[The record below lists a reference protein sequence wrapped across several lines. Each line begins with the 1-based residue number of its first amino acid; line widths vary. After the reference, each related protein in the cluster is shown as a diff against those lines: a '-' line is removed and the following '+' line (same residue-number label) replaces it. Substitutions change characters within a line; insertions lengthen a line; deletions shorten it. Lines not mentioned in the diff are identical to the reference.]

1 MSTERPPDENR
12 RPDELLL
19 DQLTEQ
25 LDRTR
30 RLLTGSPEAAAEAAL
45 ARAGAEQEAEA
56 RITAELAFR
65 EPLAEPDRFPEAHR
79 VVMGA
84 LEVLDRE
91 GSRNP
96 RVPNLGPLTA
106 VAEAAVELVAEYIV
120 RSYAGSIAGR
130 LRDLYTR
137 REARS
142 VPGTPERRM
151 LAGAR
156 VEATRIASGLGGRN
170 PVAPLLLIGGAAVP
184 VLASLSQWVG
194 AVDVTS
200 APVLWT
206 GVAALFVLFFAL
218 SWVLLRGAAVA
229 RRRSRLIMQ
238 HPLAALWET
247 IGHAGEPPKDDA
259 ATFAIVAIAL
269 TAIVWIVLPA
279 AVAAL
284 LVWT

>member
-1 MSTERPPDENR
+1 MPTERPPEDSR

-45 ARAGAEQEAEA
+45 ARAGAEHEAEA
-56 RITAELAFR
+56 RITAQLAFR
-65 EPLAEPDRFPEAHR
+65 EPLAQPDRFPEAHR

-96 RVPNLGPLTA
+96 RVPSLGPLTA
-106 VAEAAVELVAEYIV
+106 VAEAGVEFVAEYIV
-120 RSYAGSIAGR
+120 QSYAGSIAAR
-130 LRDLYTR
+130 LRGLYTR

-142 VPGTPERRM
+142 VPGSPERRM

-156 VEATRIASGLGGRN
+156 VEATRIATGLGGRN

-184 VLASLSQWVG
+184 VLASLSQWAG
-194 AVDVTS
+194 AIDVTS
-200 APVLWT
+200 PPVLWT
-206 GVAALFVLFFAL
+206 GVAVLFVVFFAL

-238 HPLAALWET
+238 QPLAALWET
-247 IGHAGEPPKDDA
+247 IGHAGEPPHDDA
-259 ATFAIVAIAL
+259 ATFATAAIAL
-269 TAIVWIVLPA
+269 TAVVWIVLPA

-284 LVWT
+284 LVWA